1 METSENTQ
9 DSSLSFSTTSY
20 TYELDLVQDDFTF
33 RLPWFSLPLRILK
46 TALLMTQTAGVTSLR
61 VSWESLTFLVF
72 YLWFIQRRA
81 VAFVYFL
88 EDLKDTLVKVLMWR
102 RGLLFRPTTHGGVL
116 VLASIAF
123 VVGTLFTSSV
133 ATQDFSRDQVLVA
146 ANTTE
151 TLIPEGRPRSEV
163 VKYKVQSGDTVSK
176 VASIYQVNVDTI
188 KWANNLSSVDEI
200 KPGDTLAVPPV
211 SGIVHKVKKGETL
224 ASLTKKYKADAQ
236 TVATYP
242 FNYIDD
248 TLKLRVGQTLFLP
261 GGKPPPPTPLPTA
274 PSGPRNYPIFYAG
287 GSGLFAWPVAGSLN
301 QSPSWWHPAI
311 DIGAPYGTPVK
322 AAMTGTATTAGFNGY
337 GFGNYIVIDHG
348 NGYTSAYAHLASLNV
363 RAGQSVGKGQ
373 LIGSV
378 GCTGFCTGPHLHL
391 EIKRSGSFVN
401 PLSVLP

>member
-1 METSENTQ
+1 M
-9 DSSLSFSTTSY
+9 
-20 TYELDLVQDDFTF
+20 
-33 RLPWFSLPLRILK
+33 
-46 TALLMTQTAGVTSLR
+46 
-61 VSWESLTFLVF
+61 
-72 YLWFIQRRA
+72 
-81 VAFVYFL
+81 
-88 EDLKDTLVKVLMWR
+88 
-102 RGLLFRPTTHGGVL
+102 L
-116 VLASIAF
+116 VLASIAL

-133 ATQDFSRDQVLVA
+133 ASQDFSRDQVLVA

-224 ASLTKKYKADAQ
+224 SSLVKKYKADAQ
-236 TVATYP
+236 TVVTYP

-248 TLKLRVGQTLFLP
+248 SLKLRVGQTLFLP
-261 GGKPPPPTPLPTA
+261 GGKMPPPTPLPYA
-274 PSGPRNYPIFYAG
+274 PSGPRTYTIFYAG

-311 DIGAPYGTPVK
+311 DIGAPYGAPVTASAK
-322 AAMTGTATTAGFNGY
+322 GTVVTSGWSNL
-337 GFGNYIVIDHG
+337 GFGNYVVIQHP
-348 NGYTSAYAHLASLNV
+348 NGYSSAYAHLSSLAV
-363 RAGQSVGKGQ
+363 LAGQVVPAGKQ
-373 LIGSV
+373 IGAV
-378 GCTGFCTGPHLHL
+378 GCTGFCTGPHLHF
-391 EIKRSGSFVN
+391 EVKRGNNNVN

>member
-1 METSENTQ
+1 MINSENTEEP
-9 DSSLSFSTTSY
+9 SLSFSTTTY
-20 TYELDLVQDDFTF
+20 TYELDFVQDEFTF
-33 RLPWFSLPLRILK
+33 RTSWFSLPARTLK
-46 TALLMTQTAGVTSLR
+46 ALVLAVQTVSVASLG
-61 VSWESLTFLVF
+61 VSWEGLTFLAHYV
-72 YLWFIQRRA
+72 WFIQKRV
-81 VAFVYFL
+81 VAFIYFL

-311 DIGAPYGTPVK
+311 DIGAPYGAPVK
-322 AAMTGTATTAGFNGY
+322 AAMGGTITTAGFNGY
-337 GFGNYIVIDHG
+337 GFGNYVVIDHG
-348 NGYTSAYAHLASLNV
+348 NGYTSAYAHMNAINV
-363 RAGQSVGKGQ
+363 GVGQNVARGQ
-373 LIGSV
+373 LVGAV
-378 GCTGFCTGPHLHL
+378 GCTGFCTGSHLHL
-391 EIKRSGSFVN
+391 EIKRGGSFVN